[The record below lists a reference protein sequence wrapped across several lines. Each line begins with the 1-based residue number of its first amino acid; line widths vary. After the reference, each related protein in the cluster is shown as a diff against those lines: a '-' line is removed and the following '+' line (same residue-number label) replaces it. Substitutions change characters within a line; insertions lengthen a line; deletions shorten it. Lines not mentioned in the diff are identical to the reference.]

1 MSLIRQIWLLLL
13 GTVLLALAGSVTVN
27 VLSARDT
34 LETQLRLK
42 NSDNASA
49 LALALSQQK
58 GDIEL
63 MSLLMAAQFDT
74 GFYRQIRFVGADGK
88 ALFNREIDGQLLHAP
103 QWFVQLVPIRSEP
116 GVAQVSDGWRA
127 LGSVTLISQASFA
140 HDDLWRGSVEATALL
155 ALVGLA
161 AGALGTLVVRSIRR
175 PLDSTVEQAQAL
187 VDGRFITVPEPRV
200 PELQRLTRAMNSM
213 VQRLKSLF
221 DAQAAQVELLRQ
233 QAHCDSL
240 TGLANRSHFLG
251 QLEADLEREDGPAEG
266 GLVLLRLSDLA
277 ELNRTLGHE
286 VVDRAI
292 LVIAQALQVYPRRVG
307 GCLLGRLNGSD
318 FALCL
323 PVARVADETAF
334 ALADALRVALPAF
347 GSGVCV
353 SIGVIAIR
361 RGMTSA
367 ELMSAA
373 DIALAGA
380 ESRGPFSVETSL
392 GDTIGTI
399 PRGERTWRAQIGA
412 ALAER
417 RAQLVEFPVVDR
429 TGRLVHLECPLR
441 LQLDPAGP
449 FEPAA
454 RWLPLATRS
463 RLTSAVDAH
472 AVSLALQQILADGKP
487 RCVNLAP
494 ASLGDGA
501 FVSAL
506 RELLQAEP
514 SAVRSLS
521 VEIAEPAALER
532 FRLLQAFGRQLRP
545 LGVRLGLEHAGER
558 LAQIDLLFEA
568 GLDYVKLDASV
579 TRGVASD
586 TSRAGFVKTSTT
598 LLHGLSLQV
607 YAEGVASEEDLQA
620 LWTCGVDGVTGPWIT
635 QRNTDTAKA

>member
-1 MSLIRQIWLLLL
+1 MSLIRQVWLLLL
-13 GTVLLALAGSVTVN
+13 GTVLLALVGSVTVN
-27 VLSARDT
+27 VISTRDT

-42 NSDNASA
+42 NNDNASA

-58 GDIEL
+58 GDRGL
-63 MSLLMAAQFDT
+63 MALLMAAQFDT
-74 GFYRQIRFVGADGK
+74 GFYRQIRFVAADGGED
-88 ALFNREIDGQLLHAP
+88 FERHIDGQPLHAP
-103 QWFVQLVPIRSEP
+103 RWFVSAVPIASDP

-127 LGSVTLISQASFA
+127 LGAVTVISHASFA
-140 HDDLWRGSVEATALL
+140 HDVLWKGTVESAALL
-155 ALVGLA
+155 AMVGLV
-161 AGALGTLVVRSIRR
+161 AGLLGTLVVRSIRR

-187 VDGRFITVPEPRV
+187 VDGRFVTVPEPRA
-200 PELQRLTRAMNSM
+200 PELQRLTRAMNTM

-221 DAQAAQVELLRQ
+221 DAQTAQVESLRR

-240 TGLANRSHFLG
+240 TGLANRSHFLA

-286 VVDRAI
+286 VADRAI
-292 LVIAQALQVYPRRVG
+292 MAIAQALQVYPRRVG

-323 PVARVADETAF
+323 PVARVADETAY

-353 SIGVIAIR
+353 SIGVISIR
-361 RGMTSA
+361 RGMSAA

-373 DIALAGA
+373 DVALAGA
-380 ESRGPFSVETSL
+380 ESRGPFAVETSL
-392 GDTIGTI
+392 AEIASGV

-412 ALAER
+412 ALAQR
-417 RAQLVEFPVVDR
+417 RAQLVEFAVNDR
-429 TGRLVHLECPLR
+429 SGRLVHLECPLR
-441 LQLDPAGP
+441 LQLDATGP

-463 RLTSAVDAH
+463 RLTSAIDAH
-472 AVSLALQQILADGKP
+472 AVGLALQLIVRDGQS
-487 RCVNLAP
+487 RCVNVAP

-514 SAVRSLS
+514 SAARLLFI
-521 VEIAEPAALER
+521 EIAEAAALER

-558 LAQIDLLFEA
+558 LAQIELLFEA

-579 TRGVASD
+579 TRGVAGD
-586 TSRAGFVKTSTT
+586 ASRASFVKTSTT

-607 YAEGVASEEDLQA
+607 YAEGVSSEDDLQA
-620 LWTCGVDGVTGPWIT
+620 LWGCGVDGVTGPWVSQ
-635 QRNTDTAKA
+635 QRRASAPA